1 MKTVLILSALCLSGG
16 ARAQTAPVTP
26 GGPVVPPVTV
36 AVDPVARAM
45 AQEALTLASAPVISK
60 TTVVGGPPGT
70 PVISNSTLTLGEA
83 PIQVM
88 GDQPDNVGFMA
99 FKYGAD
105 AKGVSNFWVKSR
117 GVAPNTYGQALLG
130 DRVVTD
136 FWQAGNG
143 SYTSHVG
150 YIQVTID
157 SATFNAG
164 EMAGRWSL
172 YTGTGFSL
180 ATATKQFP
188 DRWGSKEA
196 IVANSYQQVMFPG
209 GMFDATPGP
218 GGNFG
223 GWVVIGAGAATP
235 GFGALKFLSA
245 GAALL
250 TTPEAGAFE
259 VDAAARP
266 YFTAGDG
273 VRRGFVLADTA
284 APTVRA
290 LGQAGMGAGVG
301 ATARIDASGNAGMVT
316 LTTGPGAGTGDLFTV
331 TYAHPY
337 PAASYPIVSAA
348 NAAAVALVRGGYLT
362 ATPAGFTLSLP
373 AGTTAAAGTTYAITF
388 GATGR

>member
-1 MKTVLILSALCLSGG
+1 MKTMLILSALLCLSG
-16 ARAQTAPVTP
+16 AAHAQTVTP
-26 GGPVVPPVTV
+26 GGPVLPPVTIT
-36 AVDPVARAM
+36 VDPVARAM
-45 AQEALTLASAPVISK
+45 AQEALTLAAAPVISK

-70 PVISNSTLTLGEA
+70 PVISNSTLTLSDV

-105 AKGVSNFWVKSR
+105 GKGVTNFWVKSR
-117 GVAPNTYGQALLG
+117 GIAPNTYGQALLG

-150 YIQVTID
+150 YTQVTID

-172 YTGTGFSL
+172 YTGTGYSA

-188 DRWGSKEA
+188 VRWGSKEA

-209 GMFDATPGP
+209 GMVDTTPGP

-235 GFGALKFLSA
+235 GFGPLKFLSA

-259 VDAAARP
+259 VDAAATP

-273 VRRGFVLADTA
+273 VRRSFVLADTA
-284 APTVRA
+284 APMVRA
-290 LGQAGMGAGVG
+290 LGQAGIG

-348 NAAAVALVRGGYLT
+348 NAAAVALVHGGYLT

-373 AGTTAAAGTTYAITF
+373 AGTAAAAGTTYAITF
-388 GATGR
+388 GAPGR